1 MNDLRIHKTARY
13 ATFGQPE
20 IAETVW
26 IVLHGYGQL
35 AEYFIR
41 KFHCLDPTKN
51 FVIAPE
57 GMHRFYLEGS
67 SGRVGASWMTKEA
80 READI
85 ADNMEFLNQLWD
97 TITQQYHYTNKVL
110 LGFSQG
116 GATAAR
122 WHELGNYE
130 ATYFVLWAS
139 VFPPDLQ
146 FEPTK
151 NAFVHSKNY
160 FVLGNDDPY
169 YTLSKRTE
177 MTASIAPLGFDHLS
191 FEGKHTIHSE
201 TLQRIEQDIIDV

>member
-13 ATFGQPE
+13 ATFGNPKTATT
-20 IAETVW
+20 IW

-35 AEYFIR
+35 SEYFIR
-41 KFHCLDPTKN
+41 KFQCLDPMKN

-85 ADNMEFLNQLWD
+85 ADNMDYLNQLWD
-97 TITQQYHYTNKVL
+97 TVAQNYNFTNKVL

-122 WHELGNYE
+122 WHELGNYK
-130 ATYFVLWAS
+130 AAYFVLWAS

-146 FEPTK
+146 FEPKK

-169 YTLSKRTE
+169 YDASKRSE
-177 MTASIAPLGFDHLS
+177 MLASIAPLGFAQLS
-191 FEGKHTIHSE
+191 FAGKHSIDAK
-201 TLQRIEQDIIDV
+201 TLQRLAYAISEV